1 MFTLVLL
8 ATALVLIAKVAEE
21 VPAATVTVAGT
32 VATPVLLLDRLT
44 TAPPA
49 GAFPANVTVP
59 CEDDPPVT
67 VAGFAVKVLSA
78 GVTVSVALC
87 VAVLYV
93 ALIVTAVVAVT
104 APLVTLNVALVLP
117 AATGTLAGTPTT
129 AALLLPSVT
138 VIPPAGAAAASVT
151 VPTEPTPAT
160 TVLGDTDTEL
170 SSGFTVRVAVCVV
183 PA

>member
-117 AATGTLAGTPTT
+117 APT
-129 AALLLPSVT
+129 
-138 VIPPAGAAAASVT
+138 GAAAASVT